1 MKKSIFT
8 LMALMATAVC
18 GLTSCSD
25 SDDDYVAPAGAAATV
40 SLAGK
45 TLVGDGGGM
54 TIEFSDETN
63 VVWKEMVNGTDD
75 AEGTYTFNGTQ
86 LTMSLQ
92 MDPNDPSSVM
102 QYNWTITMTSDSAG
116 SVHDSD
122 NGGTFTFTLQD

>member
-45 TLVGDGGGM
+45 TLVGDNGI
-54 TIEFSDETN
+54 TIVFSDETN
-63 VVWKEMVNGTDD
+63 LVWKEFVNGTDD
-75 AEGTYTFNGTQ
+75 AQGTYTVAGTQ

-92 MDPNDPSSVM
+92 MDPNDPTSVM
-102 QYNWTITMTSDSAG
+102 PYNWTITMTSDSAG
-116 SVHDSD
+116 SVEDSD
-122 NGGTFTFTLQD
+122 NGATFTFTLQD